1 MHNLCFSFLL
11 GITVIEN
18 NGHEKLWG
26 GGVRGQIK
34 YIMGDGQVAYRHT
47 QDITTGFVLTRQRV
61 LLCHYT
67 VSHTK

>member
-1 MHNLCFSFLL
+1 MVMKNF
-11 GITVIEN
+11 
-18 NGHEKLWG
+18 G
-26 GGVRGQIK
+26 GGGERGQIK